1 MRSIIALLLLSA
13 LIGCAWEPSPAAGA
27 GSQSKANPEAS
38 APAGAGSVEP
48 MVGGAAGGLSP
59 VTGGESVDGAGM
71 GSMGNVAKD
80 RARAAASSPAAPAPT
95 EENGE

>member
-1 MRSIIALLLLSA
+1 MA
-13 LIGCAWEPSPAAGA
+13 
-27 GSQSKANPEAS
+27 
-38 APAGAGSVEP
+38 
-48 MVGGAAGGLSP
+48 GGAAGGLSP

-80 RARAAASSPAAPAPT
+80 RARAAAISPAAPAPT